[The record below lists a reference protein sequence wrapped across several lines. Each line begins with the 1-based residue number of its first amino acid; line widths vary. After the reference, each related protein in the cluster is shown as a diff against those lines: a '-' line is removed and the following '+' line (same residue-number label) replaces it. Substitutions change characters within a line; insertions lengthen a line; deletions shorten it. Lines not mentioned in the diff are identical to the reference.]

1 MEEKIIIIDG
11 NSLIN
16 RTFYAIP
23 ELTTKDGVHTNAVYG
38 FVSVLHKIFEDYNP
52 DYITVAFDRKAPT
65 FRHKAFDEYKAGRK
79 KMPDELAEQFP
90 ILKEILDAF
99 HIHRVEI
106 DGFEADDLI
115 GTIVN
120 YSETQNIHPIV
131 ITGDKDALQ
140 LVSKKTKVFI
150 TKKGVSSLE
159 EYDEQ
164 NFMNQYEVTPK
175 QFIDVKGLMGDKS
188 DNIPGVSGIGE
199 KTAIKLIK
207 EFESVENLLENV
219 DQVSSPK
226 LREKIR
232 EYAEQA
238 VLSKKLAT
246 IMLNVPVEMS
256 LDEFRRTEPDTK
268 KLTELFY
275 KLEFKKFLDKLK
287 DQDPISQQSENIEII
302 QIDKKEKLDKLKH
315 KMKDKKEIY
324 VKVFSSEKNIIKDE
338 IVGIYIQIEDTNYFV
353 DIKNHNEFLIELKDI
368 FEDVHIKKYGFE
380 MKKDILAL
388 YGHNMN
394 FEGID
399 FDLAIALY
407 LIEPTRKSYAIED
420 IAYEYL
426 NEKIVGEEELLGK
439 GKKRIHYDG
448 VEEEKLIQYGYGI
461 CNTVR
466 KIKEKIIEKLK
477 EDELYD
483 LYKDIEIPLMKV
495 LAGMEFEGFYVDQQR
510 LEEIGKELNE
520 KINALTE
527 EIYTYAEGV
536 FNINSTKQLGEILFD
551 KLKLP
556 PMKKTK
562 TGYSTNIEVLEKLY
576 DKHPIIPSIIEY
588 RQLVKL
594 KTTYI
599 DGLIG
604 VINPNTH
611 KIHSSFHQTVTATG
625 RISSTEPNLQ
635 NIPIKLEVGRK
646 IRKVFVPTNEDYV
659 LLDADYS
666 QIELRILAHISKDE
680 NLIEAFHQ
688 KQDIHASTA
697 SKVFHVP
704 IEEVSSLQRSRAKAV
719 NFGIVYGISDYG
731 LSENLH
737 ITKKEAQRYIDEYF
751 SKYEGV
757 KNYMDHIVEVG
768 KEKGYVTTILNRR
781 RYIPELKSKNFNI
794 RSFGERTAMNTP
806 IQGSAA
812 DIIKIAMIRV
822 YEKLKNKK
830 LKSKLI
836 LQVHDE
842 LMVETHKDEIDEV
855 KKIVKEEMENAI
867 SLKVPLNVDMNIG
880 NSWYDTK

>member
-1 MEEKIIIIDG
+1 MKEKIIVIDG

-23 ELTTKDGVHTNAVYG
+23 ELTTKEGVHTNAVYG
-38 FVSVLHKIFEDYNP
+38 FVSMLYKIFEDYDP
-52 DYITVAFDRKAPT
+52 EYITVAFDRKSPT

-79 KMPDELAEQFP
+79 KMPPELAEQFP
-90 ILKEILDAF
+90 VLKEILDAF

-140 LVSKKTKVFI
+140 LISEKTKVFI
-150 TKKGVSSLE
+150 TKKGVSNLD
-159 EYDEQ
+159 EYDQ
-164 NFMNQYEVTPK
+164 KTFIDQYEVTPI

-188 DNIPGVSGIGE
+188 DNIPGVPGIGE

-207 EFESVENLLENV
+207 EFGSIENLLENIE
-219 DQVSSPK
+219 QVSSPK
-226 LREKIR
+226 MREKLE
-232 EYAEQA
+232 EYAQQA
-238 VLSKKLAT
+238 VLSKRLAT

-256 LDEFRRTEPDTK
+256 VDEFRRTKPDTK
-268 KLTELFY
+268 KLTEIFY

-287 DQDPISQQSENIEII
+287 DQEPIPQQNEHIEII
-302 QIDKKEKLDKLKH
+302 KIDNKETLDQLKDKIKEKKE
-315 KMKDKKEIY
+315 MY
-324 VKVFSSEKNIIKDE
+324 VKIFASEKNIVKDV
-338 IVGIYIQIEDTNYFV
+338 ILGIYIQIDDLNYFV
-353 DIKNHNEFLIELKDI
+353 DIKNNNEFFIELKDI
-368 FEDVHIKKYGFE
+368 FEDIDIKKYGFE
-380 MKKDILAL
+380 MKKDILSL
-388 YGHNMN
+388 FGYDMN

-399 FDLAIALY
+399 FDLSIALY
-407 LIEPTRKSYAIED
+407 LIDPTRKSYAIED

-426 NEKIVGEEELLGK
+426 SENIIGEEELLGK
-439 GKKRIHYDG
+439 GKKRMDYDQ
-448 VEEEKLIQYGYGI
+448 VDEEKLIQYGYGI

-466 KIKEKIIEKLK
+466 KTKENMIKKIKEDNL
-477 EDELYD
+477 DHLY
-483 LYKDIEIPLMKV
+483 YDIEIPLMKV
-495 LAGMEFEGFYVDQQR
+495 LAAMEFEGFYVDQIR
-510 LEEIGKELNE
+510 LEEIGKELDK
-520 KINALTE
+520 KINTLTQ
-527 EIYTYAEGV
+527 EIYEYSEGI

-576 DKHPIIPSIIEY
+576 DKHPIISKIIEY

-611 KIHSSFHQTVTATG
+611 KIHSSFHQTVTSTG

-635 NIPIKLEVGRK
+635 NIPIKLEAGRK

-666 QIELRILAHISKDE
+666 QIELRILAHISEDE
-680 NLIEAFHQ
+680 NLIEAFHEE
-688 KQDIHASTA
+688 QDIHASTA
-697 SKVFHVP
+697 SKVFHIP

-751 SKYEGV
+751 NKYQGV
-757 KNYMDHIVEVG
+757 KNYMDQIIKEG

-822 YEKLKNKK
+822 YEKLKSQK

-842 LMVETHKDEIDEV
+842 LIVETHKDEIQEV
-855 KKIVKEEMENAI
+855 KKLVKEEMENAI
-867 SLKVPLNVDMNIG
+867 SLQVSLNVDMNIG
-880 NSWYDTK
+880 DSWYDTK